1 MLIELDKF
9 NLSPTNLTN
18 DAGSLYLYLS
28 SPLLLLEGSSL
39 PFLFSAPGPFQAS
52 RPMGFG
58 RGNQK
63 PDSKKIKENLPSLI
77 KLKTTLIS
85 IFNL

>member
-1 MLIELDKF
+1 MMLD
-9 NLSPTNLTN
+9 
-18 DAGSLYLYLS
+18 LYTSIYLHLYYFWKEALF
-28 SPLLLLEGSSL
+28 PYFFLLPDPSW
-39 PFLFSAPGPFQAS
+39 QAALWDG
-52 RPMGFG
+52 GFG